1 MAIGSRSQSARTYL
15 EKCVNEFEGS
25 DAEALMLHALK
36 ALRDTLPSDS
46 PTGLNLQNTSLAI
59 VGAGQNFVLLDETER
74 LENLLGQLPP
84 MPAARPAE
92 TEAENAEMDI

>member
-15 EKCVNEFEGS
+15 EKCVDDFEGC

-59 VGAGQNFVLLDETER
+59 VGAGQNFVLLDGTER
-74 LENLLGQLPP
+74 LEQLLAQLPP
-84 MPAARPAE
+84 MPTVRPAE
-92 TEAENAEMDI
+92 AEAGSIEMDI